1 MAIYK
6 RYKGGRLKRTDADW
20 DEGTWWIEFSLQGQ
34 YIHQSVS
41 GARTLAQAQRAESQI
56 REAIYERRYD
66 PGKKL
71 FSEFVDET
79 FLPWS
84 KANKRSHREDDQRSD
99 TLKAF
104 FGEEHL
110 RDIKPM
116 MIEKFKRERL
126 ATPTKH
132 DKEDRPRPRTPAS
145 VNRDLACLSK
155 ILSMAFDNELI
166 DSNPMR
172 RVRLLKESPSRE
184 RFITADEEKRLFAQ
198 LTGRRDHIRS
208 VVTIALNTG
217 MRRGEILGL
226 QWEHAN
232 FLARTI
238 FIAKSKTGRTRTI
251 PMNDIVFKELMMLKQ
266 DAGPKEFVFS
276 NSRTGVNIDSIKTGW
291 RNACEDAGLVNL
303 RFHDTRH
310 TFATR
315 LRANGVHEWD
325 IRDLLG
331 HTSVRMTS
339 VYTHQTP
346 VNLCNAVN
354 SLGRSKPAKVVRF
367 KRRSVSGLSNPSAT
381 ADGTDLMTRR
391 SRISQITPSSRH
403 RDFDEA
409 SVENHEAV
417 NIRQLAS

>member
-6 RYKGGRLKRTDADW
+6 RHKGRRLKRSDRDW
-20 DEGTWWIEFSLQGQ
+20 DKGTWWIEFSLRGN
-34 YIHQSVS
+34 YVHESIP
-41 GARTLAQAQRAESQI
+41 GARTQAQAERAETKR
-56 REAIYERRYD
+56 REEIYEGKYD

-84 KANKRSHREDDQRSD
+84 TANKRSHREDAQRCVP
-99 TLKAF
+99 LKAF
-104 FGEEHL
+104 FGEKQL

-116 MIEKFKRERL
+116 MIERFKRERL
-126 ATPTKH
+126 ATPTMH
-132 DKEDRPRPRTPAS
+132 DKPERPKPRSPAS

-172 RVRLLKESPSRE
+172 RVRLLKENGSRE
-184 RFITADEEKRLFAQ
+184 RFITADEEVKLFAK

-208 VVTIALNTG
+208 VVTVALNTG
-217 MRRGEILGL
+217 MRRGEILDL
-226 QWEHAN
+226 QCENVN
-232 FLARTI
+232 FIARTI
-238 FIAKSKTGRTRTI
+238 FIARSKTGKTRTI
-251 PMNDIVFKELMMLKQ
+251 PMNDIVFEELKALKQ
-266 DAGPKEFVFS
+266 DAGTRDFVFS
-276 NSRTGVNIDSIKTGW
+276 VSKTGVNIDSIKTGW
-291 RNACEDAGLVNL
+291 RNACAAAGLVDL

-331 HTSVRMTS
+331 HTTTRMTS

-346 VNLCNAVN
+346 ANLRQAVTT
-354 SLGRSKPAKVVRF
+354 LGQSKPGRVVRF
-367 KRRSVSGLSNPSAT
+367 PRKNR
-381 ADGTDLMTRR
+381 D
-391 SRISQITPSSRH
+391 SQRE
-403 RDFDEA
+403 RKA
-409 SVENHEAV
+409 G
-417 NIRQLAS
+417 

>member
-6 RYKGGRLKRTDADW
+6 RHKGRRLKRSDRDW
-20 DEGTWWIEFSLQGQ
+20 DKGTWWIEFSLRGN
-34 YIHQSVS
+34 YVHESIP
-41 GARTLAQAQRAESQI
+41 GARTQAQAERAENKR
-56 REAIYERRYD
+56 REEIYEGKYN
-66 PGKKL
+66 PVKKL

-84 KANKRSHREDDQRSD
+84 TANKRSHREDEQRSV
-99 TLKAF
+99 TLKGF
-104 FGEEHL
+104 FGEKHL

-132 DKEDRPRPRTPAS
+132 DTEERPRPRSPAS

-172 RVRLLKESPSRE
+172 RVRLLKENGSRE
-184 RFITADEEKRLFAQ
+184 RFITADEEVKLFAK

-208 VVTIALNTG
+208 VVTVALNTG
-217 MRRGEILGL
+217 MRRGEILDL
-226 QWEHAN
+226 QWEHVN
-232 FLARTI
+232 FVARTI
-238 FIAKSKTGRTRTI
+238 FIARSKTGKTRTI
-251 PMNDIVFKELMMLKQ
+251 PMNDIVFEELKALKQ
-266 DAGPKEFVFS
+266 DAGTRDFVFS
-276 NSRTGVNIDSIKTGW
+276 VSKTGVNIDSIKTGW
-291 RNACEDAGLVNL
+291 RNACAAAGLVDL

-331 HTSVRMTS
+331 HTTTRMTS

-346 VNLCNAVN
+346 ANLRQAVTT
-354 SLGRSKPAKVVRF
+354 LGQSKPGRVVRF
-367 KRRSVSGLSNPSAT
+367 PRKNR
-381 ADGTDLMTRR
+381 D
-391 SRISQITPSSRH
+391 SQRE
-403 RDFDEA
+403 RKA
-409 SVENHEAV
+409 G
-417 NIRQLAS
+417 

>member
-6 RYKGGRLKRTDADW
+6 RHKGRRLKRSDRDW
-20 DEGTWWIEFSLQGQ
+20 DKGTWWIEFSLRGN
-34 YIHQSVS
+34 YVHESIP
-41 GARTLAQAQRAESQI
+41 GARTQAQAERAENKR
-56 REAIYERRYD
+56 REEIYEGKYN
-66 PGKKL
+66 PVKKL

-84 KANKRSHREDDQRSD
+84 TANKRSHREDEQRSV
-99 TLKAF
+99 TLKGF
-104 FGEEHL
+104 FGEKHL

-132 DKEDRPRPRTPAS
+132 DTEERPRPRSPAS

-155 ILSMAFDNELI
+155 ILSMAFDNELV

-172 RVRLLKESPSRE
+172 RVRLLKESGSRE
-184 RFITADEEKRLFAQ
+184 RFITAEEEVKLFAK

-208 VVTIALNTG
+208 VVTVALNTG
-217 MRRGEILGL
+217 MRRGEILDL
-226 QWEHAN
+226 QWEHVN
-232 FLARTI
+232 FIARTI
-238 FIAKSKTGRTRTI
+238 FIARSKTGKTRTI
-251 PMNDIVFKELMMLKQ
+251 PMNDIVFEELKALKQ
-266 DAGPKEFVFS
+266 DAGTRDFVFS
-276 NSRTGVNIDSIKTGW
+276 VSKTGVNIDSIKTGW
-291 RNACEDAGLVNL
+291 RNACAAAGLVDL

-331 HTSVRMTS
+331 HTTTRMTS

-346 VNLCNAVN
+346 ANLRQAVTT
-354 SLGRSKPAKVVRF
+354 LGQSKPGRVVRF
-367 KRRSVSGLSNPSAT
+367 PRKNR
-381 ADGTDLMTRR
+381 D
-391 SRISQITPSSRH
+391 SQRE
-403 RDFDEA
+403 RKA
-409 SVENHEAV
+409 G
-417 NIRQLAS
+417 

>member
-6 RYKGGRLKRTDADW
+6 RHKGRRLKRSDRDW
-20 DEGTWWIEFSLQGQ
+20 DKGTWWIEFSLRGN
-34 YIHQSVS
+34 YVHESIP
-41 GARTLAQAQRAESQI
+41 GARTQAQAERAESKR
-56 REAIYERRYD
+56 REEIYEGKYD

-71 FSEFVDET
+71 FSEFVDEI

-84 KANKRSHREDDQRSD
+84 TANKRSYREDDQRSV

-104 FGEEHL
+104 FGEKHL

-132 DKEDRPRPRTPAS
+132 DTEDRPRPRTPAS

-172 RVRLLKESPSRE
+172 RVRLLKENGSRE
-184 RFITADEEKRLFAQ
+184 RFFTADEEVKLFAK

-208 VVTIALNTG
+208 VVTVALNTG
-217 MRRGEILGL
+217 MRRGEILDL
-226 QWEHAN
+226 QWEHVN
-232 FLARTI
+232 FIARTI

-251 PMNDIVFKELMMLKQ
+251 PMNDIVFAELKALKQ
-266 DAGPKEFVFS
+266 DAGTRDFVFS
-276 NSRTGVNIDSIKTGW
+276 VSKTGVNIDSIKTGW
-291 RNACEDAGLVNL
+291 RNACAAAGLVDL

-331 HTSVRMTS
+331 HTTTRMTS

-346 VNLCNAVN
+346 ANLRQAVTT
-354 SLGRSKPAKVVRF
+354 LGQSKPGRVVRF
-367 KRRSVSGLSNPSAT
+367 PRKNR
-381 ADGTDLMTRR
+381 D
-391 SRISQITPSSRH
+391 SQRE
-403 RDFDEA
+403 RKA
-409 SVENHEAV
+409 G
-417 NIRQLAS
+417 

>member
-6 RYKGGRLKRTDADW
+6 RYKGRRLKRSDRDW
-20 DEGTWWIEFSLQGQ
+20 DKGAWWIEFSLQGQ
-34 YIHQSVS
+34 YIHHSVP
-41 GARTLAQAQRAESQI
+41 GARTQAQAERAENQI

-71 FSEFVDET
+71 FSEFVDGT

-84 KANKRSHREDDQRSD
+84 KANKRSHREDEQRSV

-104 FGEEHL
+104 FGERHL

-184 RFITADEEKRLFAQ
+184 RFITAEEEKKLFAQ

-226 QWEHAN
+226 QWEHVN
-232 FLARTI
+232 FLARTV
-238 FIAKSKTGRTRTI
+238 FIAKSKTCRTRTI
-251 PMNDIVFKELMMLKQ
+251 PMNDIVFKELMTLKQ
-266 DAGPKEFVFS
+266 DAGQRS
-276 NSRTGVNIDSIKTGW
+276 W
-291 RNACEDAGLVNL
+291 C
-303 RFHDTRH
+303 
-310 TFATR
+310 
-315 LRANGVHEWD
+315 
-325 IRDLLG
+325 
-331 HTSVRMTS
+331 SVI
-339 VYTHQTP
+339 
-346 VNLCNAVN
+346 
-354 SLGRSKPAKVVRF
+354 PARV
-367 KRRSVSGLSNPSAT
+367 
-381 ADGTDLMTRR
+381 
-391 SRISQITPSSRH
+391 
-403 RDFDEA
+403 
-409 SVENHEAV
+409 
-417 NIRQLAS
+417 

>member
-6 RYKGGRLKRTDADW
+6 RHKGRRLKRSDRDW
-20 DEGTWWIEFSLQGQ
+20 DKGTWWIEFSLRGN
-34 YIHQSVS
+34 YVHESIP
-41 GARTLAQAQRAESQI
+41 GARTQAQAERAENKR
-56 REAIYERRYD
+56 REEIYE
-66 PGKKL
+66 GKYNPVRKL

-84 KANKRSHREDDQRSD
+84 TANKRSHREDEQRSV
-99 TLKAF
+99 TLKNF
-104 FGEEHL
+104 FGEKHL

-132 DKEDRPRPRTPAS
+132 DTEDRPRPRTPAS

-172 RVRLLKESPSRE
+172 RVRLLKENGSRE
-184 RFITADEEKRLFAQ
+184 RFITADEEVKLFAK

-208 VVTIALNTG
+208 VVTVALNTG
-217 MRRGEILGL
+217 MRRGEILDL
-226 QWEHAN
+226 QWEHVN
-232 FLARTI
+232 FTARTI
-238 FIAKSKTGRTRTI
+238 FIARSKTGKTRTI
-251 PMNDIVFKELMMLKQ
+251 PMNDIVFEELKALKQ
-266 DAGPKEFVFS
+266 DAGTRDFVFS
-276 NSRTGVNIDSIKTGW
+276 VSKTGVNIDSIKTGW
-291 RNACEDAGLVNL
+291 RNACAAAGLVDL

-331 HTSVRMTS
+331 HTTTRMTS

-346 VNLCNAVN
+346 ANLRHAVTT
-354 SLGRSKPAKVVRF
+354 LGQSKPGRVVRF
-367 KRRSVSGLSNPSAT
+367 KRRSA
-381 ADGTDLMTRR
+381 
-391 SRISQITPSSRH
+391 
-403 RDFDEA
+403 
-409 SVENHEAV
+409 
-417 NIRQLAS
+417 

>member
-1 MAIYK
+1 
-6 RYKGGRLKRTDADW
+6 
-20 DEGTWWIEFSLQGQ
+20 
-34 YIHQSVS
+34 
-41 GARTLAQAQRAESQI
+41 
-56 REAIYERRYD
+56 
-66 PGKKL
+66 
-71 FSEFVDET
+71 
-79 FLPWS
+79 
-84 KANKRSHREDDQRSD
+84 
-99 TLKAF
+99 
-104 FGEEHL
+104 
-110 RDIKPM
+110 M

-132 DKEDRPRPRTPAS
+132 DKEHRPRPRTPAS

-184 RFITADEEKRLFAQ
+184 RFITADEEKKLFKQ

-226 QWEHAN
+226 QWEHVN

-251 PMNDIVFKELMMLKQ
+251 PMNDIVFKELTALKQ

-331 HTSVRMTS
+331 HASVRMTS

-346 VNLCNAVN
+346 ANLCHAVN
-354 SLGRSKPAKVVRF
+354 TLGGSKRAKVVRF
-367 KRRSVSGLSNPSAT
+367 KQRSVSGSSNPSAT

-391 SRISQITPSSRH
+391 SPVVWCPR
-403 RDFDEA
+403 RDSNPEPTDYESA
-409 SVENHEAV
+409 ALTVELQGHKG
-417 NIRQLAS
+417 

>member
-6 RYKGGRLKRTDADW
+6 RHKGRRLKRSDRDW
-20 DEGTWWIEFSLQGQ
+20 DKGTWWIEFSLRGN
-34 YIHQSVS
+34 YVHESIP
-41 GARTLAQAQRAESQI
+41 GARTQAQAERAESKR
-56 REAIYERRYD
+56 REEIYEGKYN
-66 PGKKL
+66 PVKKL

-84 KANKRSHREDDQRSD
+84 TANKRSHREDEQRSV
-99 TLKAF
+99 TLKGF
-104 FGEEHL
+104 FGEKHL

-132 DKEDRPRPRTPAS
+132 DTEERPRPRSPAS

-155 ILSMAFDNELI
+155 ILSMAFDNELV

-172 RVRLLKESPSRE
+172 RVRLLKESGSRE
-184 RFITADEEKRLFAQ
+184 RFITAEEEVKLFAK

-208 VVTIALNTG
+208 VVTVALNTG
-217 MRRGEILGL
+217 MRRGEILDL
-226 QWEHAN
+226 QWEHVN
-232 FLARTI
+232 FIARTI
-238 FIAKSKTGRTRTI
+238 FIARSKTGKTRTI
-251 PMNDIVFKELMMLKQ
+251 PMNDIVFEELKALKQ
-266 DAGPKEFVFS
+266 DAGTRDFVFS
-276 NSRTGVNIDSIKTGW
+276 VSKTGVNIDSIKTGW
-291 RNACEDAGLVNL
+291 RNACAAAGLVDL

-331 HTSVRMTS
+331 HTTTRMTS

-346 VNLCNAVN
+346 ANLRQAVTT
-354 SLGRSKPAKVVRF
+354 LGQSKPGRVVRF
-367 KRRSVSGLSNPSAT
+367 PRKNR
-381 ADGTDLMTRR
+381 D
-391 SRISQITPSSRH
+391 SQRE
-403 RDFDEA
+403 RKA
-409 SVENHEAV
+409 G
-417 NIRQLAS
+417 

>member
-6 RYKGGRLKRTDADW
+6 RHKGRRLKRSDRDW
-20 DEGTWWIEFSLQGQ
+20 DKGTWWIEFSLRGN
-34 YIHQSVS
+34 YVHESIP
-41 GARTLAQAQRAESQI
+41 GARTQAQAERAENKR
-56 REAIYERRYD
+56 REEIYEGKYN
-66 PGKKL
+66 PVKKL

-84 KANKRSHREDDQRSD
+84 TANKRSHREDEQRSV
-99 TLKAF
+99 TLKGF
-104 FGEEHL
+104 FGEKHL

-132 DKEDRPRPRTPAS
+132 DTEERPRPRSPAS

-172 RVRLLKESPSRE
+172 RVRLLKENGSRE
-184 RFITADEEKRLFAQ
+184 RFITADEEVKLFAK

-208 VVTIALNTG
+208 VVTVALNTG
-217 MRRGEILGL
+217 MRRGEILDL
-226 QWEHAN
+226 QWEHVN
-232 FLARTI
+232 FIARTI
-238 FIAKSKTGRTRTI
+238 FIARSKTGKTRTI
-251 PMNDIVFKELMMLKQ
+251 PMNDIVFEELKALKQ
-266 DAGPKEFVFS
+266 DAGTRDFVFS
-276 NSRTGVNIDSIKTGW
+276 VSKTGVNIDSIKTGW
-291 RNACEDAGLVNL
+291 RNACAAAGLVDL

-331 HTSVRMTS
+331 HTTTRMTS

-346 VNLCNAVN
+346 ANLRQAVTT
-354 SLGRSKPAKVVRF
+354 LGQSKPGRVVRF
-367 KRRSVSGLSNPSAT
+367 PRKNR
-381 ADGTDLMTRR
+381 D
-391 SRISQITPSSRH
+391 SQRE
-403 RDFDEA
+403 RKA
-409 SVENHEAV
+409 G
-417 NIRQLAS
+417 

>member
-6 RYKGGRLKRTDADW
+6 RHKGRRLKRSDRDW
-20 DEGTWWIEFSLQGQ
+20 DKGTWWIEFSLRGN
-34 YIHQSVS
+34 YVHESIP
-41 GARTLAQAQRAESQI
+41 GARTQAQAERAETKR
-56 REAIYERRYD
+56 REEIYEGKYY

-71 FSEFVDET
+71 FSEFVDEI

-84 KANKRSHREDDQRSD
+84 TANKRSHREDEQRSV
-99 TLKAF
+99 TLKGF
-104 FGEEHL
+104 LGEKHL

-116 MIEKFKRERL
+116 MIENFKRERL

-184 RFITADEEKRLFAQ
+184 RFITADEEKKLFEQ

-226 QWEHAN
+226 QWEHVN
-232 FLARTI
+232 FLARTV

-251 PMNDIVFKELMMLKQ
+251 PMNDIVFKELMTFKQ
-266 DAGPKEFVFS
+266 DAGLQEFVFS
-276 NSRTGVNIDSIKTGW
+276 NSRTGINIDSIKTGW
-291 RNACEDAGLVNL
+291 RSACDDAGLVNL

-331 HTSVRMTS
+331 HTSV
-339 VYTHQTP
+339 
-346 VNLCNAVN
+346 
-354 SLGRSKPAKVVRF
+354 
-367 KRRSVSGLSNPSAT
+367 
-381 ADGTDLMTRR
+381 
-391 SRISQITPSSRH
+391 
-403 RDFDEA
+403 
-409 SVENHEAV
+409 
-417 NIRQLAS
+417 

>member
-6 RYKGGRLKRTDADW
+6 RYKGRRLKRSDRDW
-20 DEGTWWIEFSLQGQ
+20 DKATWWIEFSLQGQ
-34 YIHQSVS
+34 YIHQSVPS
-41 GARTLAQAQRAESQI
+41 ARTQAQAHRAESQI
-56 REAIYERRYD
+56 REAIYERNYD

-84 KANKRSHREDDQRSD
+84 KANKRSHREDEQRSV
-99 TLKAF
+99 TLKDF
-104 FGEEHL
+104 FGEKHL

-116 MIEKFKRERL
+116 MIETFKRGRL

-145 VNRDLACLSK
+145 VNSDLACLSK
-155 ILSMAFDNELI
+155 ILSMAFDTELI
-166 DSNPMR
+166 GSDPMR

-184 RFITADEEKRLFAQ
+184 RFITAEEEKKLFAQ

-226 QWEHAN
+226 QWEHVN

-238 FIAKSKTGRTRTI
+238 FIARSKTGRTRTI
-251 PMNDIVFKELMMLKQ
+251 PMYDIVFKELMMLKQ
-266 DAGPKEFVFS
+266 DAGPQGFVFS

-331 HTSVRMTS
+331 HASVRMTS
-339 VYTHQTP
+339 VYTHLTP
-346 VNLCNAVN
+346 ANLCQAVQT
-354 SLGRSKPAKVVRF
+354 LGHSKPGKVVRF
-367 KRRSVSGLSNPSAT
+367 SRRSVSGSADSSAT
-381 ADGTDLMTRR
+381 ADGTVLR
-391 SRISQITPSSRH
+391 SRESRVPKITKRRQVAALQTIAPSSRH
-403 RDFDEA
+403 REVD
-409 SVENHEAV
+409 
-417 NIRQLAS
+417 QLSD

>member
-6 RYKGGRLKRTDADW
+6 RHKGRRLNRSDRDW
-20 DEGTWWIEFSLQGQ
+20 DKGTWWIEFSLRGN
-34 YIHQSVS
+34 YVHESIP
-41 GARTLAQAQRAESQI
+41 GARTQAQAERAENKR
-56 REAIYERRYD
+56 REEIYEGKYN
-66 PGKKL
+66 PVKKL

-84 KANKRSHREDDQRSD
+84 TANKRSHREDEQRSV
-99 TLKAF
+99 TLKGF
-104 FGEEHL
+104 FGEKHL

-184 RFITADEEKRLFAQ
+184 RFITAEEEKRLFAQ

-226 QWEHAN
+226 QWEHVN
-232 FLARTI
+232 FLARTV
-238 FIAKSKTGRTRTI
+238 FVAKSKTGRTRTI
-251 PMNDIVFKELMMLKQ
+251 PMNDIVFKELTALKQ
-266 DAGPKEFVFS
+266 DAGPLEFVFS
-276 NSRTGVNIDSIKTGW
+276 NAHTGVNIDSIKTGW
-291 RNACEDAGLVNL
+291 RSACEDAGLVNL

-346 VNLCNAVN
+346 VNLCHAVN
-354 SLGRSKPAKVVRF
+354 TLTNTKLGKVVRF
-367 KRRSVSGLSNPSAT
+367 PRKKRERST
-381 ADGTDLMTRR
+381 K
-391 SRISQITPSSRH
+391 QIAPSSRH
-403 RDFDEA
+403 LTVEQLPAQQSDA
-409 SVENHEAV
+409 VSV
-417 NIRQLAS
+417 RQLAS

>member
-6 RYKGGRLKRTDADW
+6 RHKGRRLKRSDRDW
-20 DEGTWWIEFSLQGQ
+20 DKGTWWIEFSLRGN
-34 YIHQSVS
+34 YVHESIP
-41 GARTLAQAQRAESQI
+41 GARTQAQAERAENKR
-56 REAIYERRYD
+56 REEIYEGKYN
-66 PGKKL
+66 PVKKL

-84 KANKRSHREDDQRSD
+84 TANKRSYREDEQRSV

-104 FGEEHL
+104 FGEKHL

-155 ILSMAFDNELI
+155 VLSMAFDNELI

-184 RFITADEEKRLFAQ
+184 RFITAEEEKKLFTQ

-226 QWEHAN
+226 QWEHVN
-232 FLARTI
+232 FLARTV

-266 DAGPKEFVFS
+266 DAGPLDFVFS

-291 RNACEDAGLVNL
+291 RHACEDAELVNL

-346 VNLCNAVN
+346 LNLCHAVN
-354 SLGRSKPAKVVRF
+354 TLTNTKLGKVVRF
-367 KRRSVSGLSNPSAT
+367 PRKKRDRST
-381 ADGTDLMTRR
+381 K
-391 SRISQITPSSRH
+391 QIAPSSRH
-403 RDFDEA
+403 LA
-409 SVENHEAV
+409 VEQLSAQQHEDV
-417 NIRQLAS
+417 SIRTLAS

>member
-6 RYKGGRLKRTDADW
+6 RHKGRRLKRSDRDW
-20 DEGTWWIEFSLQGQ
+20 DKGTWWIEFSLRGN
-34 YIHQSVS
+34 YVHESIP
-41 GARTLAQAQRAESQI
+41 GARTQAQAERAETKR
-56 REAIYERRYD
+56 REEIYEGKYD

-71 FSEFVDET
+71 FSEFVDEI

-84 KANKRSHREDDQRSD
+84 TANKRSYREDEQRSV
-99 TLKAF
+99 TLKDF
-104 FGEEHL
+104 FGEKQL

-132 DKEDRPRPRTPAS
+132 DTEERPRPRSPAS

-172 RVRLLKESPSRE
+172 RVRLLKESGSRE
-184 RFITADEEKRLFAQ
+184 RFITAEEEVKLFAK

-208 VVTIALNTG
+208 VVTVALNTG
-217 MRRGEILGL
+217 MRRGEILDL
-226 QWEHAN
+226 QWEHVN
-232 FLARTI
+232 FIARTI
-238 FIAKSKTGRTRTI
+238 FIARSKTGKTRTI
-251 PMNDIVFKELMMLKQ
+251 PMNDIVFEELKALKQ
-266 DAGPKEFVFS
+266 DAGTRDFVFS
-276 NSRTGVNIDSIKTGW
+276 VSKTGVNIDSIKTGW
-291 RNACEDAGLVNL
+291 RNACAAAGLVDL

-331 HTSVRMTS
+331 HTTTRMTS

-346 VNLCNAVN
+346 ANLRQAVTT
-354 SLGRSKPAKVVRF
+354 LGQSKPGRVVRF
-367 KRRSVSGLSNPSAT
+367 PRKNR
-381 ADGTDLMTRR
+381 D
-391 SRISQITPSSRH
+391 SQRE
-403 RDFDEA
+403 RKA
-409 SVENHEAV
+409 G
-417 NIRQLAS
+417 

>member
-6 RYKGGRLKRTDADW
+6 RYKGKRLKRSDADW
-20 DEGTWWIEFSLQGQ
+20 DNGTWWIEFTLRGN
-34 YIHQSVS
+34 YVHQSVP
-41 GARTLAQAQRAESQI
+41 GARTQAQAHRAESQL
-56 REAIYERRYD
+56 REAVYERKYD
-66 PGKKL
+66 PGKKP
-71 FSEFVDET
+71 FSEFVDEA

-84 KANKRSHREDDQRSD
+84 RANKRSHREDAQRSV

-104 FGEEHL
+104 FGEKHL

-116 MIEKFKRERL
+116 MIEKFKWERL

-184 RFITADEEKRLFAQ
+184 RFITAGEEKRLFAH
-198 LTGRRDHIRS
+198 LKGRRDHIRS

-226 QWEHAN
+226 QWEHVN
-232 FLARTI
+232 FLSRTI
-238 FIAKSKTGRTRTI
+238 FIARSKTGRTRTI
-251 PMNDIVFKELMMLKQ
+251 PMNDIVFEELKTLKQ
-266 DAGPKEFVFS
+266 DAGAKDFVFS
-276 NSRTGVNIDSIKTGW
+276 NARTGVNIDSIKTGW
-291 RNACEDAGLVNL
+291 RNACEDARLVNL

-346 VNLCNAVN
+346 INLRQAVN
-354 SLGRSKPAKVVRF
+354 TLGQTNSKGVVSAGRF
-367 KRRSVSGLSNPSAT
+367 IA
-381 ADGTDLMTRR
+381 
-391 SRISQITPSSRH
+391 
-403 RDFDEA
+403 
-409 SVENHEAV
+409 
-417 NIRQLAS
+417 

>member
-1 MAIYK
+1 
-6 RYKGGRLKRTDADW
+6 
-20 DEGTWWIEFSLQGQ
+20 
-34 YIHQSVS
+34 
-41 GARTLAQAQRAESQI
+41 
-56 REAIYERRYD
+56 
-66 PGKKL
+66 
-71 FSEFVDET
+71 
-79 FLPWS
+79 
-84 KANKRSHREDDQRSD
+84 
-99 TLKAF
+99 
-104 FGEEHL
+104 
-110 RDIKPM
+110 M
-116 MIEKFKRERL
+116 MIETFKRERL

-172 RVRLLKESPSRE
+172 RVRMLKESPSRE
-184 RFITADEEKRLFAQ
+184 RFITADEEKRLFAH

-226 QWEHAN
+226 QWEHVN

-238 FIAKSKTGRTRTI
+238 FIARSKTGRTRTI

-266 DAGPKEFVFS
+266 DAGPKDFVFS
-276 NSRTGVNIDSIKTGW
+276 NARTGVNIDSIKTGW
-291 RNACEDAGLVNL
+291 RTACEAAGLVNL

-346 VNLCNAVN
+346 INLRQAVN
-354 SLGRSKPAKVVRF
+354 TLEKTKTGKVVRF
-367 KRRSVSGLSNPSAT
+367 
-381 ADGTDLMTRR
+381 TRR
-391 SRISQITPSSRH
+391 
-403 RDFDEA
+403 A
-409 SVENHEAV
+409 G
-417 NIRQLAS
+417 

>member
-1 MAIYK
+1 MAIYR
-6 RYKGGRLKRTDADW
+6 RYKGRRLKRSDAEW
-20 DEGTWWIEFSLQGQ
+20 DKGTWWIESSLRGN
-34 YIHQSVS
+34 YVHESIP
-41 GARTLAQAQRAESQI
+41 GARTQAQAERAESKR
-56 REAIYERRYD
+56 REEIYEGKYD

-71 FSEFVDET
+71 FSEFVDEI

-84 KANKRSHREDDQRSD
+84 TANKRSHREDEQRSV
-99 TLKAF
+99 TLKGF
-104 FGEEHL
+104 FGEKHL

-132 DKEDRPRPRTPAS
+132 DTEDRPKPRTPAS

-172 RVRLLKESPSRE
+172 RVRLLKENGSRE
-184 RFITADEEKRLFAQ
+184 RFITADEEVKLFAK

-217 MRRGEILGL
+217 MRRGEILDL
-226 QWEHAN
+226 QWEHVN
-232 FLARTI
+232 FIARTI
-238 FIAKSKTGRTRTI
+238 FIARSKTGKTRTI
-251 PMNDIVFKELMMLKQ
+251 PMNDIVFEELKALKQ
-266 DAGPKEFVFS
+266 DAGTRDFVFS
-276 NSRTGVNIDSIKTGW
+276 VSKTGVNIDSIKTGW
-291 RNACEDAGLVNL
+291 RNACSAAGLVDL

-331 HTSVRMTS
+331 HTTTRMTS

-346 VNLCNAVN
+346 ANLRQAVTT
-354 SLGRSKPAKVVRF
+354 LEQSKPGRVVRF
-367 KRRSVSGLSNPSAT
+367 PRKNR
-381 ADGTDLMTRR
+381 D
-391 SRISQITPSSRH
+391 SQRE
-403 RDFDEA
+403 RKA
-409 SVENHEAV
+409 G
-417 NIRQLAS
+417 